1 LAHLSLGL
9 DVHETIF
16 QKQYLEI
23 ILDKLSQF
31 KQAFDLKDTIKIK

>member
-16 QKQYLEI
+16 QVEYLKI

-31 KQAFDLKDTIKIK
+31 KQAFDKKDTIEIK